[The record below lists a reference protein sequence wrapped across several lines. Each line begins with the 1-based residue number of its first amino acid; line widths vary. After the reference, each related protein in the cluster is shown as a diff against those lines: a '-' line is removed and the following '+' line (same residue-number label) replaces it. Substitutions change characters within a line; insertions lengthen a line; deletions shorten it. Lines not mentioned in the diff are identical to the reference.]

1 MAWPVRQSNVAPQIA
16 PPVNAVVPTPL
27 YATSTL
33 VYWLKPVLLSHK
45 SDVYSYGMMILEM
58 VGGRKNIEVEVDHT
72 SEIYFPH
79 WIYKKVEFHEEQ
91 LGLHGI
97 VSEEENEMVRKM
109 IIVGLWCIQ
118 TNPLSRPTITKK
130 HWEMVGKTD
139 LASLEF
145 PPRPIFVFS
154 PRYVGFFNLQE

>member
-1 MAWPVRQSNVAPQIA
+1 
-16 PPVNAVVPTPL
+16 
-27 YATSTL
+27 
-33 VYWLKPVLLSHK
+33 
-45 SDVYSYGMMILEM
+45 MMILEM

-97 VSEEENEMVRKM
+97 VSEEENEIVRKM

-118 TNPLSRPTITKK
+118 TNPLSRPTITKAL
-130 HWEMVGKTD
+130 EMLEDD
-139 LASLEF
+139 LASLEVPPKPYLSS
-145 PPRPIFVFS
+145 PPRHVGS
-154 PRYVGFFNLQE
+154 PSTE